1 MEFVALAESMD
12 QGKTIRQAL
21 ELEIPRCAANLRYF
35 ANLVLN
41 FQEVS
46 TDMEGPIVAHSVTRH
61 EPIGLV
67 GVISPWNLP
76 LYLLTWKIAPAIAM
90 GNCVIAKPSELT
102 SLTAFKL
109 ASLIKEAGFPSGVI
123 NIVLGLGQTAGQA
136 IVEDARVKAISFTGG
151 TATGRK
157 IALAAASLGKKVSL
171 ELGGKNPAVVF
182 ADCGDLVKVTK
193 ACVRSSFLNQ
203 GEICLC
209 TSRIYVEKLIFD
221 DFLRIFCDETKRIRL
236 GDPADKSSDM
246 GPLISAEHKSK
257 VLSYIGLAKSEGAKV
272 LVGGDECQIEGF
284 ENGFFVPPCVLVGLK
299 HGSEAVQNEIF
310 GPVVAIFPFETEEE
324 AITLANDTVYG
335 LAASIWTQNCSRGA
349 RVARRIKCGVVWIN
363 GWMIRD
369 LSTPFGG
376 VKASG
381 YGREGGVCS
390 LQFFSDIKTITTAL
404 G

>member
-1 MEFVALAESMD
+1 MD
-12 QGKTIRQAL
+12 QGKTVRQAL

-46 TDMEGPIVAHSVTRH
+46 TSMEGPIEAHSVTRH

-76 LYLLTWKIAPAIAM
+76 LYLLTWKIAPALAM

-109 ASLIKEAGFPSGVI
+109 AALVQEAGFPPGVI
-123 NIVLGLGQTAGQA
+123 NIVLGLGDTAGRA
-136 IVEDARVKAISFTGG
+136 IVEDPHVKAISFTGG

-157 IALAAASLGKKVSL
+157 IALAAAALGKKVSL

-182 ADCGDLVKVTK
+182 ADCGELASVVR

-203 GEICLC
+203 GEVCLC
-209 TSRIYVEKLIFD
+209 TSRIYVEKSIFGE
-221 DFLRIFCDETKRIRL
+221 FLRTFCEETKKIRL
-236 GDPADKSSDM
+236 GNPADEGSEM
-246 GPLISAEHKSK
+246 GPLVSAEHRTK
-257 VLSYIGLAKSEGAKV
+257 VLSYIKLAEAEGATV
-272 LVGGDECQIEGF
+272 LAGGTACPMDGLDD
-284 ENGFFVPPCVLVGLK
+284 GFFVQPCVLTGLD
-299 HGSEAVQNEIF
+299 HGSRVVQDEIF
-310 GPVVAIFPFETEEE
+310 GPVVVVFPFETEEE
-324 AITLANDTVYG
+324 AVKLANATSYG
-335 LAASIWTQNCSRGA
+335 LAASVWTDSCSRGN
-349 RVARRIKCGVVWIN
+349 RVARLLKCGVVWIN

-369 LSTPFGG
+369 LATPFGG

-381 YGREGGVCS
+381 YGREGGEHS
-390 LQFFSDIKTITTAL
+390 LQFFSDVKTITTAL
-404 G
+404 H

>member
-1 MEFVALAESMD
+1 MTSAALAESMD

-21 ELEIPRCAANLRYF
+21 ELEIPRCAANMRYF

-109 ASLIKEAGFPSGVI
+109 ASLIKEAGFPPGVI
-123 NIVLGLGQTAGQA
+123 NIVLGLGQTVGQA

-182 ADCGDLVKVTK
+182 ADCGDLAKVAK

-209 TSRIYVEKLIFD
+209 TSRIYVEKPIFE
-221 DFLRIFCDETKRIRL
+221 DFLRIFCEETKKIRL
-236 GDPADKSSDM
+236 GDPADENSDM

-257 VLSYIGLAKSEGAKV
+257 VLSYIDLARSEGATM
-272 LVGGDECQIEGF
+272 LVEGDRCQLRDLE
-284 ENGFFVPPCVLVGLK
+284 EGFFVPPCVLVGLE
-299 HGSEAVQNEIF
+299 HGSKAIQDEIF
-310 GPVVAIFPFETEEE
+310 GPVVAIFSFETEEE
-324 AITLANDTVYG
+324 AIKLANDTLYG
-335 LAASIWTQNCSRGA
+335 LAASIWTQNCSRSA
-349 RVARRIKCGVVWIN
+349 RVARMIKCGVVWIN

-381 YGREGGVCS
+381 YGREGGLHS